1 VRIERVKALFQD
13 ALDLPARRDWVTWL
27 RAQTGSDYQLFE
39 EVSSLIRARAAMQQ
53 AAPIAPAPAA
63 SVPPNCFGAYRAVG
77 LLGRGGTSTV
87 YRAERA
93 DGQYRQTVALKVMAG
108 YLTGPEFLRRFETER
123 QLLASLNHP
132 NITHLLDGGVAE
144 TGEPFLVMEY
154 VEGERLD
161 DYCDRLKLS
170 VPRRLALFV
179 KVCEAVEY
187 AHRNL
192 IVHGDLKPN
201 NILATADGGIKL
213 LDFGTGVL
221 LDAAREFTVT
231 RTRMLTPRYASPE
244 RLRGGRVTP
253 AHDVFS
259 LGILLYELLTGAWPF
274 GDPGSM
280 LRELQRAMD
289 DAYARAPVNAVTNEA
304 AAARG
309 LTAERL
315 RRLLK
320 GDLSAIVL
328 KALES
333 DASLRYR
340 SVRDLQEDLERYLD
354 GLPVR
359 ARVQTAW
366 YRAGKF
372 ARRRWLPVSAAL
384 LLAVSLSA
392 ASIVAIE
399 AARTARAQAAKA
411 YKVSA
416 ILKDVLSS
424 AAGHGNVTVMQM
436 LEEAEPK
443 LQRAWA
449 GDPQTEAELRLN
461 LGASYVTLSQPDR
474 AMAQLQRA
482 LTLFRIAGDY
492 QGAAITLYIEGQ
504 NRGELG
510 QIAKSVALYRQGLE
524 DLSRLGKEAPKL
536 WQFRLNLMIGG
547 SLAVLDR
554 YEEARPWLAAALETG
569 PPAGVD
575 AWELANADVRWGSL
589 LAAEGKFEE
598 AEERFANALMRAPRN
613 SLVAGMVRGARI
625 TVAGYRGEFVRARDL
640 AREDCERSLLIL
652 GPARVETA
660 VRCAAWARYRAE
672 TGEIEPALRQVRDE
686 LPKVRKIWNRES
698 DYLWVPL
705 TYAAHV
711 MLKADKFTEA
721 DRYAREALH
730 ASDIAG
736 SPANNPW
743 RAEATELLGS
753 ALIGER
759 DTVPGQRLLFE
770 AQRLYAQCGPA
781 WSASARRLAEAI
793 RLFSNKADHTR
804 GPSW

>member
-1 VRIERVKALFQD
+1 MRIEQIKALFQD
-13 ALDLPARRDWVTWL
+13 ALDLPPGTDVMAWL
-27 RAQTGSDYQLFE
+27 KAQTGDDQRLFA
-39 EVSSLIRARAAMQQ
+39 EVSSLIAARAAMQQ
-53 AAPIAPAPAA
+53 AAPIQPPPAA
-63 SVPPNCFGAYRAVG
+63 SVPANLFGAYRAVG
-77 LLGRGGTSTV
+77 LLGRGGTSAV

-132 NITHLLDGGVAE
+132 HITHLLDGGIAE
-144 TGEPFLVMEY
+144 SGEPFLVMEY

-201 NILATADGGIKL
+201 NILATADGNVKL

-244 RLRGGRVTP
+244 RLRGERATP

-259 LGILLYELLTGAWPF
+259 LGILLYELLTGVWPF

-289 DAYARAPVNAVTNEA
+289 DASVLAPVNAVTNEA
-304 AAARG
+304 ADARG
-309 LTAERL
+309 VTPERL

-340 SVRDLQEDLERYLD
+340 SVRDFQEDMERYLN

-366 YRAGKF
+366 YRAGKL
-372 ARRRWLPVSAAL
+372 ARRRWLPISAAL

-392 ASIVAIE
+392 ASIVAIAE
-399 AARTARAQAAKA
+399 ARAARAQAAKA
-411 YKVSA
+411 NKVSA

-424 AAGHGNVTVMQM
+424 AAGHGDVTVMQM

-449 GDPQTEAELRLN
+449 DDPQTEAELRLN
-461 LGASYVTLSQPDR
+461 LGASYVTLEKPDR
-474 AMAQLQRA
+474 ARAQLQRA
-482 LTLFRIAGDY
+482 LTLFEREGDY
-492 QGAAITLYIEGQ
+492 RGAAITLYIEGQ
-504 NRGELG
+504 NRDELG
-510 QIAKSVALYRQGLE
+510 QIARSIALYRQGLD
-524 DLSRLGKEAPKL
+524 DLSKLGKDAPKL
-536 WQFRLNLMIGG
+536 WQFRLNLMIAG
-547 SLAVLDR
+547 SLVVLDR
-554 YEEARPWLAAALETG
+554 FAEARPWLLAALETG
-569 PPAGVD
+569 ADAKAD
-575 AWELANADVRWGSL
+575 AWELATADARWGSL
-589 LAAEGKFEE
+589 LAGEGKFAE
-598 AEERFANALMRAPRN
+598 AEQMFEKALLQAPRN
-613 SLVAGMVRGARI
+613 SLVAQVVRGDRI
-625 TVAGYRGEFVRARDL
+625 VAAGYRGDFVRARDL
-640 AREDCERSLLIL
+640 AREDCERSLQTP
-652 GPARVETA
+652 GPARVESSI
-660 VRCAAWARYRAE
+660 RCLAWARYRAE
-672 TGEIEPALRQVRDE
+672 TGEIQPAVVQVRDE
-686 LPKVRKIWNRES
+686 LPKIRKVWNRES

-705 TYAAHV
+705 AFAAHV
-711 MLKADKFTEA
+711 MLKANQFLEA
-721 DRYAREALH
+721 DGYAREALH
-730 ASDIAG
+730 AADIAG
-736 SPANNPW
+736 SPAHNPW

-753 ALIGER
+753 ALLGER
-759 DTVPGQRLLFE
+759 NVAAGERLLSE
-770 AQRLYAQCGPA
+770 AQRMYAQCGPA
-781 WSASARRLAEAI
+781 WSASARRLAEAT
-793 RLFSNKADHTR
+793 RPFSDKA
-804 GPSW
+804 PAP

>member
-1 VRIERVKALFQD
+1 MRIERVKALFQD

-289 DAYARAPVNAVTNEA
+289 DAYARAPVNAVTYEA

-354 GLPVR
+354 GLP
-359 ARVQTAW
+359 
-366 YRAGKF
+366 
-372 ARRRWLPVSAAL
+372 
-384 LLAVSLSA
+384 
-392 ASIVAIE
+392 
-399 AARTARAQAAKA
+399 
-411 YKVSA
+411 
-416 ILKDVLSS
+416 
-424 AAGHGNVTVMQM
+424 
-436 LEEAEPK
+436 
-443 LQRAWA
+443 
-449 GDPQTEAELRLN
+449 
-461 LGASYVTLSQPDR
+461 
-474 AMAQLQRA
+474 
-482 LTLFRIAGDY
+482 
-492 QGAAITLYIEGQ
+492 
-504 NRGELG
+504 
-510 QIAKSVALYRQGLE
+510 
-524 DLSRLGKEAPKL
+524 
-536 WQFRLNLMIGG
+536 
-547 SLAVLDR
+547 
-554 YEEARPWLAAALETG
+554 
-569 PPAGVD
+569 
-575 AWELANADVRWGSL
+575 
-589 LAAEGKFEE
+589 
-598 AEERFANALMRAPRN
+598 
-613 SLVAGMVRGARI
+613 
-625 TVAGYRGEFVRARDL
+625 VRARDL